1 MQTMLIWVGL
11 VLLLAAGPLQSQV
24 DSGALPA
31 AVATDT
37 DMVTPSPVNI
47 EGASLAF
54 AAETDRT
61 NYLWGGV
68 SFASAYDNSLLSS
81 TGTALSDV
89 SYSVRPSIAI
99 DESGT
104 RLHWNLSYSPGF
116 TFYQRNRSFNE
127 SDHDLAVDFRYRVA
141 PHATFILRNSLTK
154 TSALSYHLDPNPI
167 GPGAGILQGP
177 NESVISPVADAISVN
192 TAGQITYQFSRD
204 EMIGASGTETAR
216 RYLHQSQVFGLY
228 NSSTRG
234 TMGFYAHRLSG
245 RHYIGATYQFQ
256 QLLSYPNGTETQT
269 HGVFAFYT
277 LYVNPMLSL
286 ALFGGPQ
293 HFELS
298 RPGVPDKLGWSPAG
312 GVTLGW
318 QRLRNSGDFSV
329 AYLVGDGG
337 GLQSAVVATSANLSI
352 RRQLTRDLTMG
363 LVGNYSNNSLVDRRF
378 PGDGGHTVSGSLS
391 LQRTMGEHFSV
402 QLGYTRAHQSYSDIP
417 AISSVPYRNRAWV
430 SVSYNFHRP
439 LGR

>member
-1 MQTMLIWVGL
+1 MFIRVCLF
-11 VLLLAAGPLQSQV
+11 LLLAAGSLQSQV

-31 AVATDT
+31 AVATD
-37 DMVTPSPVNI
+37 MVTPSPVNI
-47 EGASLAF
+47 EGTSLAF
-54 AAETDRT
+54 AAETERT

-68 SFASAYDNSLLSS
+68 SFASAYDNSLLSA

-99 DESGT
+99 DESGA

-116 TFYQRNRSFNE
+116 TFYQRYGSFNE
-127 SDHDLAVDFRYRVA
+127 SDHDLAVDVRYRLA
-141 PHATFILRNSLTK
+141 PHATFILRNTLTK
-154 TSALSYHLDPNPI
+154 TSALSYHFDPNPI

-177 NESVISPVADAISVN
+177 NESVIAPVADAISIN
-192 TAGQITYQFSRD
+192 TAGQITYQFSVD
-204 EMIGASGTETAR
+204 GMIGASGTETVR
-216 RYLHQSQVFGLY
+216 HYLHQSQVFGLF

-234 TMGFYAHRLSG
+234 AMGFYAHRLSG
-245 RHYIGATYQFQ
+245 RNYIGATYQFQ
-256 QLLSYPNGTETQT
+256 QLLSYPNGTETET

-277 LYVNPMLSL
+277 VSVNPTLSL

-293 HFELS
+293 YFALS
-298 RPGVPDKLGWSPAG
+298 RPGVSDKLGWSPAG
-312 GVTLGW
+312 GGTLAW
-318 QRLRNSGDFSV
+318 QRVRTSGDLSV
-329 AYLVGDGG
+329 AYRVSDGG
-337 GLQSAVVATSANLSI
+337 GLQSSVVSTSAKISI
-352 RRQLTRDLTMG
+352 RRQLTRDLTVD
-363 LVGNYSNNSLVDRRF
+363 LVGNYANNRLVDRRF

-417 AISSVPYRNRAWV
+417 VIASVPYRNRAWV
-430 SVSYNFHRP
+430 SVSYDFHRP